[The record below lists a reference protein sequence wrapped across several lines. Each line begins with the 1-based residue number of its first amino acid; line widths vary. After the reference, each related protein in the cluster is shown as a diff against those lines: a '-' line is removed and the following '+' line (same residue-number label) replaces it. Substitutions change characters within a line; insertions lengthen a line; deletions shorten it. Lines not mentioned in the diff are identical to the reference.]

1 MDSFIKADDLYVKN
15 YIAQINTEHQ
25 TKCLEVLSL
34 KARVDVLNTQVQE
47 LALRLQEYEPPTT
60 EEALGEDEVVDTTT
74 DVRDPDAPKAD
85 KKKK

>member
-1 MDSFIKADDLYVKN
+1 MDSFIKAEDLYVRN

-34 KARVDVLNTQVQE
+34 KARVDVLNQQVKD

-60 EEALGEDEVVDTTT
+60 EEALGTIGEDVDTST
-74 DVRDPDAPKAD
+74 DVRDPDESKA